1 VKTQNLLDTKED
13 LMSKKN
19 LLSMFVA
26 ICILTIGFAIA
37 DEQKTTSE
45 PSLNDNELVKNISEK
60 LSVKPEQAAGGIGS
74 VFNYAKGKLSADDF
88 GKVSKVI
95 PNMDSLIAAAPAVDS
110 TTATAIA
117 KLSPGASGIATLG
130 SSFQKL
136 GLSPDMVTKFV
147 PEILNYTQLKG
158 GDETKNI
165 LANVL
170 K

>member
-1 VKTQNLLDTKED
+1 V
-13 LMSKKN
+13 
-19 LLSMFVA
+19 
-26 ICILTIGFAIA
+26 
-37 DEQKTTSE
+37 
-45 PSLNDNELVKNISEK
+45 NDNELVKNISEK

-95 PNMDSLIAAAPAVDS
+95 PGMETLLAAAPAVDS
-110 TTATAIA
+110 NVATAMA
-117 KLSPGASGIATLG
+117 KVSPSASGIASLG
-130 SSFQKL
+130 TSFQKL
-136 GLSPDMVTKFV
+136 GLSPDMVGKFV

-158 GDETKNI
+158 GEATKNI